1 MAGTG
6 YNILIND
13 KSGTVLNMGIPAI
26 EAAIASSGIQVA
38 ELCFSEPQ
46 DMADNLARLAALP
59 EPLLVGGGDG
69 TIRECAKSLAKYKKP
84 FGVLPFGTMNLLAH
98 DLNITTLADA
108 LKAYAVGAID
118 EAIDAGFVNG
128 EIFLC
133 CASIGTMPQASV
145 YREEIRKRNNIL
157 LIPQM
162 FLFVLANL
170 EKNKK
175 QRIVLEVDGVMR
187 KFHSAGVVIAD
198 NRFADSDK
206 LTESNF
212 KRGSLKEGELAA
224 YVATTKTQASHL
236 RFLMRLLFGHWL
248 KDPDMT
254 ELVGKRMKLWTRRK
268 RELVSID
275 GEVLKL
281 ETPLAFD
288 IKPHHVHVLIPG
300 EASGE

>member
-1 MAGTG
+1 MAGDT

-13 KSGTVLNMGIPAI
+13 KSGTVLNMGTPAI
-26 EAAIASSGIQVA
+26 EAAITNSGIAVN
-38 ELCFSEPQ
+38 ELCFSEPT
-46 DMADNLARLAALP
+46 DMADNLKRLAAMSQ
-59 EPLLVGGGDG
+59 PLLVGGGDG
-69 TIRECAKSLAKYKKP
+69 TIRECAKSLAKQKKP

-98 DLNITTLADA
+98 DLNINTLAEA
-108 LKAYAVGAID
+108 LKAYANGSTA
-118 EAIDAGFVNG
+118 EAIDAGFVND

-145 YREEIRKRNNIL
+145 YREENRKKNNFL

-175 QRIVLEVDGVMR
+175 QRIVLEVDGEMR
-187 KFHSAGVVIAD
+187 KFHSAGLVIAD

-212 KRGSLKEGELAA
+212 KRASLKEGELAA

-254 ELVGKRMKLWTRRK
+254 EIIGKRMKLWTRRK

-275 GEVLKL
+275 GEVVKL
-281 ETPLAFD
+281 DTPLSFTL
-288 IKPHHVHVLIPG
+288 KPHHVQVLIPTGG
-300 EASGE
+300 E